1 VSYSPALLAVLV
13 LDRHRAIARDFA
25 SARRFGLRRSVA
37 AAVYALASAFAAFG
51 AALDEEPAVA

>member
-13 LDRHRAIARDFA
+13 LERQRAVARDYT
-25 SARRFGLRRSVA
+25 SARRFRLRRSIAAAFYGLA
-37 AAVYALASAFAAFG
+37 AAVAALG